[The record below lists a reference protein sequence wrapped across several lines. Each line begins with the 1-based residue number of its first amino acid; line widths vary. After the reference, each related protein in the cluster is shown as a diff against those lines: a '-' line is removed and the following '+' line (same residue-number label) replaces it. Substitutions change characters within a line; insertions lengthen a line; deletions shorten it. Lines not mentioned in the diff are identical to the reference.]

1 MKWLKQ
7 LFKYNWGKML
17 VSAIVGGALT
27 AAGMPPAVTGP
38 VAESAG
44 SAVDQAVDGYG
55 EDAAEAE

>member
-27 AAGMPPAVTGP
+27 AAGMPNTVVGP
-38 VAESAG
+38 VASSAG
-44 SAVDQAVDGYG
+44 DAVDRAVDGYG
-55 EDAAEAE
+55 EEQAAE